1 MQVDLIVRGICSIRP
16 GVPGLSENIQVR
28 SIVGRFLEH
37 TRVYYFENNG
47 APAVYC
53 SSADC
58 MERNLLS
65 RVETAFPIEEPK
77 LVERLRED
85 LDIYLADNCQSW
97 ILQPDGSYIQ
107 NLPAEGEERVASQTV
122 LLERLTGQS

>member
-1 MQVDLIVRGICSIRP
+1 KGRIIIKVNAMTELQLIKALYRASQAGVRVVLIVRGICSIRP

-77 LVERLRED
+77 LVER
-85 LDIYLADNCQSW
+85 
-97 ILQPDGSYIQ
+97 
-107 NLPAEGEERVASQTV
+107 
-122 LLERLTGQS
+122 